1 MRLAFTTSVAA
12 ACLFAAAAF
21 AQGQPDFSQVQIKST
36 PLGNNTYM
44 LEGQG
49 GNMVIAVG
57 GDGVIQV
64 DTEFAPLHDK
74 IKAEIDKL
82 SGGKPIKYVV
92 NTHFHGDHTGG
103 NGGFAKDGATVV
115 AHRNLALRLEHG
127 TTNGMSNQKTEPAAK
142 DRIPTQTYTTEGQ
155 RLMVQGQT
163 AMVQH
168 PRNAHTDTDSYVYFP
183 TANVIATGDI
193 VSLGA
198 RYPNVDFAN
207 GGSLNGNIAAVET
220 FIRLGND
227 QTKYVPG
234 HGPLASRADMQ
245 RYRDML
251 VAARDAVK
259 AQIDMGKT
267 EDQAVAAKPLAE
279 IGMRLGTTQM
289 LDDTMVRISYR
300 SLKGARANPA

>member
-1 MRLAFTTSVAA
+1 MKLAFTTSVAA

-82 SGGKPIKYVV
+82 SGNKPIKYVI

-103 NGGFAKDGATVV
+103 NGGFAKLGATVV

-127 TTNGMSNQKTEPAAK
+127 TTNGMSGQKTEPAAK
-142 DRIPTQTYTTEGQ
+142 DRIPAQTYTTEGQ

-168 PRNAHTDTDSYVYFP
+168 PRSAHTDTDSYVYFP

-193 VSLGA
+193 VSLGP
-198 RYPNVDFAN
+198 RYPNVDYAN
-207 GGSLNGNIAAVET
+207 GGSLAGNISAVET

-267 EDQAVAAKPLAE
+267 EDQAVAAKPLAA
-279 IGMRLGTTQM
+279 IGMSLGTTQM